1 MEVNNNFIVGGRFV
15 KNYNS
20 MSYWEP
26 FIRKNKTLRERIFRY
41 EYITDKT
48 IYLHYTIFTKK
59 SGVESGWVPAPNLEA
74 FLGYVQYC
82 LLPEAYYKWIYGRKN
97 TITKIPIVT
106 AEAILN
112 DAVRSNEVTEKEK
125 RYIEN
130 DLDGIK
136 KLWRFKREDCNQQV
150 SLFCSKFN
158 SNWIGDADSFLY
170 MKAFFSSKEL
180 GEFIIRTVSETNYRE
195 CFKQESSMGKEQW
208 LDFCEEASKDKQK
221 GEELKQY
228 LFKELKEI
236 I

>member
-1 MEVNNNFIVGGRFV
+1 M

-26 FIRKNKTLRERIFRY
+26 FIQKNKTLRERVFKY

-59 SGVESGWVPAPNLEA
+59 SGVESGWVPAPNLDA

-82 LLPEAYYKWIYGRKN
+82 FLPQAYYTWIYGREKS
-97 TITKIPIVT
+97 ITKIPILTVDS
-106 AEAILN
+106 IFS
-112 DAVRSNEVTEKEK
+112 DALRNNKVTEDERKYMESDIDGLKE
-125 RYIEN
+125 
-130 DLDGIK
+130 
-136 KLWRFKREDCNQQV
+136 LWRLRKESCNV
-150 SLFCSKFN
+150 KISRFCSKFN
-158 SNWIGDADSFLY
+158 SNWIGDSNSFLY

-180 GEFIIRTVSETNYRE
+180 GEFVIKTVSQTNYRQ
-195 CFKQESSMGKEQW
+195 CFKKETSMDKDAW
-208 LDFCEEASKDKQK
+208 LSFCEEASKDRQK